1 MSACAWCGGCPRI
14 YTNKEIATPCH
25 GHAPNHHAGP
35 PLQHIISLH
44 TTLHHTTSRQTMP
57 DHTTPCHRPCA
68 ATPRHDTQRTQRR
81 SKSTADAVR
90 DALAKGAIRSGTM
103 YDVFDRSTALYAFG
117 MVRKTGWSVLRH
129 ESTCTRTCACM
140 HARTH
145 ECAHARAHTCKL
157 AWARTAAISTVN
169 AVRMKSKPPSSPL
182 LSPPLPSF
190 LLDCPWGF
198 VGDVCDS
205 GGTAY
210 QNGQVGFFAE
220 CLLVNIQV
228 TSEHRRSAARL
239 AAKYDSANYPIIG
252 LDI

>member
-1 MSACAWCGGCPRI
+1 MQARMGTHSSDFNGQRSSH
-14 YTNKEIATPCH
+14 EIKAT
-25 GHAPNHHAGP
+25 
-35 PLQHIISLH
+35 LI
-44 TTLHHTTSRQTMP
+44 
-57 DHTTPCHRPCA
+57 
-68 ATPRHDTQRTQRR
+68 
-81 SKSTADAVR
+81 
-90 DALAKGAIRSGTM
+90 
-103 YDVFDRSTALYAFG
+103 
-117 MVRKTGWSVLRH
+117 
-129 ESTCTRTCACM
+129 
-140 HARTH
+140 
-145 ECAHARAHTCKL
+145 
-157 AWARTAAISTVN
+157 
-169 AVRMKSKPPSSPL
+169 
-182 LSPPLPSF
+182 SPPLPSF